1 MKQFLHRKATLS
13 KVLLVIRHT
22 AQSRAAQH
30 RAVQGSSRLARSS
43 KNCPSSGAIGGVAH
57 QPGRRA
63 ESESQLATGSL
74 P

>member
-22 AQSRAAQH
+22 ASTAQGRAA
-30 RAVQGSSRLARSS
+30 QGSSRLARSS

>member
-22 AQSRAAQH
+22 AQHRAA
-30 RAVQGSSRLARSS
+30 QGSSRLARSS

>member
-22 AQSRAAQH
+22 AGTG
-30 RAVQGSSRLARSS
+30 QGSSRLRRSS
-43 KNCPSSGAIGGVAH
+43 KNCPSSAAIGPVAQ

-63 ESESQLATGSL
+63 ESESLAQLATGSL